1 MRFHTPNHRW
11 AITAGLAACSNIIE
25 DKSLV
30 ERCIDR
36 MNEYFIEPIDCTE
49 DGEYSRRSSGNYN
62 AVVNT
67 AMIILRN

>member
-1 MRFHTPNHRW
+1 MVFILQIIVGRL
-11 AITAGLAACSNIIE
+11 AGLAACSNIIE

-49 DGEYSRRSSGNYN
+49 DGECGDPLE
-62 AVVNT
+62 T
-67 AMIILRN
+67 IMQLLIQL